1 MDDKNKI
8 FTPCD
13 SLILISLLLW
23 AEPIIKKFFLNENER
38 WFLSLLKEGMYA
50 PSKFNLAASFMLFDK
65 INLYLFFFK
74 KFLSFK
80 IVLKLFLEL

>member
-38 WFLSLLKEGMYA
+38 WFLSLLNEGMYA
-50 PSKFNLAASFMLFDK
+50 PSKSNLIASFILFDK
-65 INLYLFFFK
+65 KNLYLFFFK
-74 KFLSFK
+74 KFLIFI
-80 IVLKLFLEL
+80 IVLKLFFEL

>member
-1 MDDKNKI
+1 MDDKNKTL
-8 FTPCD
+8 TPWD

-38 WFLSLLKEGMYA
+38 CCLSLLNEGIYA
-50 PSKFNLAASFMLFDK
+50 PFKFNLRANFILFDK
-65 INLYLFFFK
+65 KNLYFFFFK